1 MGDERAESPA
11 MTARRLMRS
20 VDRAT
25 LATSQDGCPY
35 ASLVL
40 TALDHDASPLLLL
53 SDLAEHSKNLKR
65 EPRAS
70 LLFDG
75 TAGRDDPLTGAR
87 VTVLGEAKPVD
98 DARLLTRFT
107 ARHPSAAGYAGFAD
121 FHLYRLD
128 IARAHL
134 VAGFGRIHAIA
145 AAALRSPPAPALAAA
160 ESGILEHMNDDHA
173 EAIELYATRLGG
185 GSGSGW
191 RMTGIDPE
199 GIDLRRGGAVVR
211 LDFPAPVGDAE
222 GARAA
227 LVRLARHARRG
238 AIPGREQTGVD

>member
-1 MGDERAESPA
+1 

>member
-1 MGDERAESPA
+1 MADEKAESPEA
-11 MTARRLMRS
+11 TARRLMRAL
-20 VDRAT
+20 DHAT
-25 LATSQDGCPY
+25 LATSQDGWPY

-40 TALDHDASPLLLL
+40 AALDHDASPLLLL

-65 EPRAS
+65 DSRAS

-87 VTVLGEAKPVD
+87 VTVLGEVKPID
-98 DARLLTRFT
+98 DARLLARFT

-121 FHLYRLD
+121 FHLSRLE

-134 VAGFGRIHAIA
+134 VAGFGRIHVIA
-145 AAALRSPPAPALAAA
+145 APALRSPAAPALAAA

-173 EAIELYATRLGG
+173 EAIELYATRLAGA
-185 GSGSGW
+185 SGSGW

-199 GIDLRRGGAVVR
+199 GIDLRCGSETGRVDFAEPVVTATA
-211 LDFPAPVGDAE
+211 APSALVALTQA
-222 GARAA
+222 ARAA
-227 LVRLARHARRG
+227 KSKAPR
-238 AIPGREQTGVD
+238 

>member
-1 MGDERAESPA
+1 MGNERAESPA
-11 MTARRLMRS
+11 ATARRLMRS
-20 VDRAT
+20 LDRAT
-25 LATSQDGCPY
+25 LATSQDGWPY

-40 TALDHDASPLLLL
+40 AAVDHDATPLLLL

-65 EPRAS
+65 DSRVS

-75 TAGRDDPLTGAR
+75 TAGRDDPLTGPR
-87 VTVLGEAKPVD
+87 VTVLGEAKPVAD
-98 DARLLTRFT
+98 PRLLARFT
-107 ARHPSAAGYAGFAD
+107 ARHPSASGYAGFAD
-121 FHLYRLD
+121 FHLSRLD

-134 VAGFGRIHAIA
+134 VAGFGRIHAIP
-145 AAALRSPPAPALAAA
+145 AAALLASAAPALAAA

-173 EAIELYATRLGG
+173 EAIELYATRLAGA
-185 GSGSGW
+185 SGSGW

-227 LVRLARHARRG
+227 LVRLARQARER
-238 AIPGREQTGVD
+238 A

>member
-1 MGDERAESPA
+1 MGEDKVESPA
-11 MTARRLMRS
+11 VTARRLMRS
-20 VDRAT
+20 LDRAT
-25 LATSQDGCPY
+25 LATSQDGWPY

-40 TALDHDASPLLLL
+40 AAVDHDASPLLLL

-65 EPRAS
+65 DARAS

-87 VTVLGEAKPVD
+87 VTVLGEARAVE
-98 DARLLTRFT
+98 DARLLGRF
-107 ARHPSAAGYAGFAD
+107 ARRHPSAAGYAGFAD

-134 VAGFGRIHAIA
+134 VAGFGRIHAINA
-145 AAALRSPPAPALAAA
+145 PALQLPNAPALAAA

-173 EAIELYATRLGG
+173 EAIELYATRLAGA
-185 GSGSGW
+185 SATGW

-199 GIDLRRGGAVVR
+199 GIDLRRGGTVLR

-227 LVRLARHARRG
+227 LVRLARRARG
-238 AIPGREQTGVD
+238 EA

>member
-1 MGDERAESPA
+1 MADEKGESPA
-11 MTARRLMRS
+11 ATARRLMRS
-20 VDRAT
+20 LDRAT
-25 LATSQDGCPY
+25 LATSQDGWPY

-40 TALDHDASPLLLL
+40 AAVDHDASPLLLL

-65 EPRAS
+65 DARAS

-87 VTVLGEAKPVD
+87 VTVLGEARPVD
-98 DARLLTRFT
+98 DARLLGRFT
-107 ARHPSAAGYAGFAD
+107 RRHPSAAGYAGFAD

-145 AAALRSPPAPALAAA
+145 AQALQLPGASALAGA
-160 ESGILEHMNDDHA
+160 ESDILAHMNDDHA
-173 EAIELYATRLGG
+173 EAIELYASRLAGN
-185 GSGSGW
+185 SGSGW

-199 GIDLRRGGAVVR
+199 GIDLRRGGAAVR

-227 LVRLARHARRG
+227 LVRLARQARG
-238 AIPGREQTGVD
+238 DA

>member
-1 MGDERAESPA
+1 MGDEQAESPA
-11 MTARRLMRS
+11 ATARRLMRS
-20 VDRAT
+20 LDRAT
-25 LATSQDGCPY
+25 LATSQDGWPY

-40 TALDHDASPLLLL
+40 TAVDHDASPLLLL

-65 EPRAS
+65 DSRAS

-75 TAGRDDPLTGAR
+75 TAGLEDPLTGAR
-87 VTVLGEAKPVD
+87 VTVLGDAKPVD
-98 DARLLTRFT
+98 DARLLARFT

-145 AAALRSPPAPALAAA
+145 AQALRSPAAPALAAA

-173 EAIELYATRLGG
+173 EAIDLYATRLGG
-185 GSGSGW
+185 AQGSGW
-191 RMTGIDPE
+191 RMTGVDPQ

-211 LDFPAPVGDAE
+211 LDVPAPVGDAE

-227 LVRLARHARRG
+227 LIRLARQARG
-238 AIPGREQTGVD
+238 EA